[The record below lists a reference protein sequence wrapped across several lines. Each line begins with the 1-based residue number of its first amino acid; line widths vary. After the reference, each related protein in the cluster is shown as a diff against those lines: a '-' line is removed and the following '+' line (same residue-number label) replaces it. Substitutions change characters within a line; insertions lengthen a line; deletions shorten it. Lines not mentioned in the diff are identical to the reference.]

1 MTTTLQTLVNAI
13 DPLNRLMEMDL
24 PARTAYKVMTLA
36 DAINEH
42 TTRYNKLR
50 GELFNKYGES
60 LKDENGNDTG
70 QIQISPENNAA
81 FSEEH
86 YALLQEEVELT
97 SPHLTLSDL
106 ESTSVKPKDLMR
118 LREFVSEE

>member
-1 MTTTLQTLVNAI
+1 MTTTLQTIVNAV

-50 GELFNKYGES
+50 NELFTKYGEN
-60 LKDENGNDTG
+60 LKDENGNETG
-70 QIQISPENNAA
+70 QVQITPENNAA

-86 YALLQEEVELT
+86 YTLLQEEVELT
-97 SPHLTLSDL
+97 PPHLTLSDL
-106 ESTSVKPKDLMR
+106 EAVSVKPKDLMR
-118 LREFVSEE
+118 LREFVTDE